1 MLHIVR
7 GALWGCLEE
16 PSPPCCPIRTCWFG
30 GPSPP
35 IPLPGAG
42 SRSAGLLQRP
52 GMQTLA
58 FIEGKR
64 LRLHETLPWMPRHP
78 IKGCSTETKCVG
90 VLFPLSPRSPSR
102 FGLGLSARSCGSGK
116 LAASPAPPGAR
127 APSDV
132 VCPKHSSVG
141 KKKKRKKGLLIRW
154 SWTTKLCSCPEA
166 PVILSLCLGARCCL
180 LPAVCGVRQM
190 PFGVCIQRCGGRCW
204 MAARLCQPPLP
215 APRAE
220 DGLTPQPPA
229 GLSSLVGSD
238 SLPIPSSQPCRSS
251 ANLIF
256 PHC

>member
-102 FGLGLSARSCGSGK
+102 FGLGLSARSRGSGK

-141 KKKKRKKGLLIRW
+141 KKKKKKKRLVDTVVLDHQA
-154 SWTTKLCSCPEA
+154 L
-166 PVILSLCLGARCCL
+166 L
-180 LPAVCGVRQM
+180 LPRSTRHPQFVPGCPVLFTPGCLRGEADAFRGLHPEVWWKVLDGC
-190 PFGVCIQRCGGRCW
+190 
-204 MAARLCQPPLP
+204 AALP
-215 APRAE
+215 ASPACTTGRGRSHPAAP
-220 DGLTPQPPA
+220 GRLVLT
-229 GLSSLVGSD
+229 
-238 SLPIPSSQPCRSS
+238 CR
-251 ANLIF
+251 
-256 PHC
+256 